1 MTVCLPNLPNFEQSG
16 VIFPWIRPI
25 FFPAS
30 AARGWP
36 GTGARI
42 APSSSKSGREMANEF
57 PAWRGAMM
65 SIVGTRF
72 VMGVVL
78 CAGMAFGA
86 SAADDARHFDF
97 GAPRPAKGHRLVTP
111 DTMYTDESGFGFEPG
126 SIVRAE
132 MRRDLLAPTGFLTSD
147 RPFYFSVAVPEGD
160 YRVTVKLGDAR
171 GRSQTTV
178 KAESRRL
185 MLENAVT
192 RRGEFAIRSFI
203 VNVRNS
209 HLAPPPLNAPGGTEV
224 RIKDRERGS
233 YTWDDKLTLEFSGSA
248 PKVVSVKI
256 EPVQVPRVFL
266 FGDSTVTDQRS
277 EPYASWGQ
285 MLPQFFKPDI
295 AIANYAESGET
306 LKSFLTELRLDKALS
321 EIRSGDWVFI
331 QFGHNDEKPQ
341 WPQTYVAAGT
351 TYRSYLRTYIAEVRR
366 LGANPVLV
374 TSPQRRVFDA
384 QGHIPNSHAAYPDA
398 VRAVGAEEG
407 VPVIDL
413 GAMSTAFYE
422 ALGAERAPL
431 AFADNGREITHH
443 DDYGAYE
450 LARCV
455 VRAIQ
460 NLSLPLADHL
470 APGIS
475 RFDPSS
481 PDPPESFSLLQ

>member
-1 MTVCLPNLPNFEQSG
+1 LALLSA
-16 VIFPWIRPI
+16 
-25 FFPAS
+25 PAS
-30 AARGWP
+30 RAAEPAALPPPPTVAIEPRTFEFNQLTPDDVFTPARGY
-36 GTGARI
+36 GFDLVTH
-42 APSSSKSGREMANEF
+42 PSS
-57 PAWRGAMM
+57 
-65 SIVGTRF
+65 GT
-72 VMGVVL
+72 
-78 CAGMAFGA
+78 
-86 SAADDARHFDF
+86 
-97 GAPRPAKGHRLVTP
+97 PQP
-111 DTMYTDESGFGFEPG
+111 Y
-126 SIVRAE
+126 
-132 MRRDLLAPTGFLTSD
+132 
-147 RPFYFSVAVPEGD
+147 YFSVAVREGN
-160 YRVTVKLGDAR
+160 YRVTVTFGDAQAPSEDTLR
-171 GRSQTTV
+171 
-178 KAESRRL
+178 AESRQL
-185 MLENAVT
+185 LLEHLATPPGAFVT
-192 RRGEFAIRSFI
+192 RSFV
-203 VNVRNS
+203 VNVRTPGI
-209 HLAPPPLNAPGGTEV
+209 PPPPKNAPGGTEV
-224 RIKDRERGS
+224 RLNPGETGLLR
-233 YTWDDKLTLEFSGSA
+233 WDDKLTLEFDGAA
-248 PKVVSVKI
+248 PRVRSVRI
-256 EPVQVPRVFL
+256 EPAAVPTIFL
-266 FGDSTVTDQRS
+266 TGDSTVTDQRS

-285 MLPQFFKPDI
+285 MLPRFFKPDI

-321 EIRSGDWVFI
+321 EIQSGDWVFI

-374 TSPQRRVFDA
+374 TSPQRRVFDE

-481 PDPPESFSLLQ
+481 PDPPESFSLSQ